1 MRSLALSFLFL
12 FVFTIPL
19 EEIIT
24 IPGVGSIA
32 RLAGIIAMCVAL
44 SGAFLS
50 GSVRRPGYP
59 LVFALVFVMWVVI
72 SSVWSIDLDV
82 TIARIRSVLQLFA
95 FMLLMWEFG
104 RGSAEI
110 LSLLRAYILGSAIAS
125 VGTIFSFVLGA
136 TRYGH
141 RFVLPGFDPND
152 LGLILALSLPM
163 IWHMIGIT
171 RRRFEKTMY
180 GIVLMT
186 NLAAILLTGSRGA
199 VIATIAGVG
208 TSLILDSRIRLT
220 TKLSS
225 IPMVSV
231 FVLGVSYVLP
241 QELVIRYATIPNELR
256 EGTLAARR
264 LIWQAGIKAFW
275 ERPLFGTGAGT
286 FTAAIQPFWP
296 VEKVAH
302 NVILSI
308 SVELGFVGLLL
319 FLSVIVAAV
328 FGSLRRKSYWLPLMF
343 SLLAT
348 WFVGVMALSWEYKKA
363 TWFLLGLLAVF
374 TVARRDSDTNS
385 RNIAVRHAN

>member
-1 MRSLALSFLFL
+1 
-12 FVFTIPL
+12 
-19 EEIIT
+19 
-24 IPGVGSIA
+24 
-32 RLAGIIAMCVAL
+32 
-44 SGAFLS
+44 
-50 GSVRRPGYP
+50 
-59 LVFALVFVMWVVI
+59 
-72 SSVWSIDLDV
+72 
-82 TIARIRSVLQLFA
+82 
-95 FMLLMWEFG
+95 
-104 RGSAEI
+104 
-110 LSLLRAYILGSAIAS
+110 
-125 VGTIFSFVLGA
+125 
-136 TRYGH
+136 
-141 RFVLPGFDPND
+141 
-152 LGLILALSLPM
+152 
-163 IWHMIGIT
+163 
-171 RRRFEKTMY
+171 
-180 GIVLMT
+180 
-186 NLAAILLTGSRGA
+186 
-199 VIATIAGVG
+199 
-208 TSLILDSRIRLT
+208 
-220 TKLSS
+220 
-225 IPMVSV
+225 MVSV